1 MKFLVDQLP
10 YYEGACP
17 FWTMCWHNTSKE
29 HCPRFWDK
37 YKVVSDENPH
47 ECDFLVETKG
57 E

>member
-10 YYEGACP
+10 YYDGACT
-17 FWTMCWHNTSKE
+17 FWRMCWNNTSKE

-37 YKVVSDENPH
+37 YKVTSDENPH

-57 E
+57 K